1 MSSLSA
7 AEAKGQATAAPR
19 PSLRSSA
26 RGMAKQACSKDP
38 HQGFQGLGRF
48 RVSGILGFLR
58 ASVVHVYMYV
68 GTMCM

>member
-38 HQGFQGLGRF
+38 DQGFHGLG
-48 RVSGILGFLR
+48 VSGILGFLR
-58 ASVVHVYMYV
+58 ASVVHVHMYV
-68 GTMCM
+68 GTVLYAST